1 MADFSSTDL
10 RGSSFDR
17 VDLSGARLRSCDL
30 SGSRFDSVDLH
41 GAVLRGVELVDVE
54 IDGLLQN
61 VTVNGVDVGPL
72 VEAEL
77 DRRDPDRVL
86 MRPTDAD
93 GFRTAWDV
101 VERRWA
107 ATVERAR
114 RLDPDQL
121 HESVDGEW
129 SFIETVRHLLCV
141 TDAWVRRAVQ
151 GDPAPWH
158 PLDLP
163 FDDMPEDAGVPRD
176 RTVRPSLD
184 EVLAV
189 RADRMAGVR
198 ALLAGLT
205 DEQLVADVEPVDAT
219 GGWPPP
225 ARRPVSRCL
234 LVVLDEEWE
243 HRRFAERDLAVLEA
257 SKGRAGDDPVADR

>member
-17 VDLSGARLRSCDL
+17 VDLRGARLRSCDL

-61 VTVNGVDVGPL
+61 VTVNGVDVAPL

-77 DRRDPDRVL
+77 DRRDPDRAL

-93 GFRTAWDV
+93 GFRDGLG
-101 VERRWA
+101 RRRA
-107 ATVERAR
+107 AVGGRPSSAPAGSPE
-114 RLDPDQL
+114 QL

-129 SFIETVRHLLCV
+129 SFIETLRHLV
-141 TDAWVRRAVQ
+141 FATDAWVRRRR
-151 GDPAPWH
+151 
-158 PLDLP
+158 
-163 FDDMPEDAGVPRD
+163 AGRPGALATRWTCPGTRCPTPRACRGTARCGRRWTRCWPCGRPD
-176 RTVRPSLD
+176 GRPSRQVLD
-184 EVLAV
+184 
-189 RADRMAGVR
+189 
-198 ALLAGLT
+198 GLT
-205 DEQLVADVEPVDAT
+205 DERLGRDTEPVDAT

-225 ARRPVSRCL
+225 SGCPVPRCL
-234 LVVLDEEWE
+234 L
-243 HRRFAERDLAVLEA
+243 R
-257 SKGRAGDDPVADR
+257 RAGRGVGAPPLRRARPRRPGSARARPGG